1 MCAVRCRR
9 ILRIRG
15 QYFFTQYFHLFFFC
29 CYRITRKGSDPA
41 DFFQTLALLHRTFFY
56 LFLLYVNSTVQ
67 SSTLY
72 VVDLSPPIRQG
83 LGSLALLQKNKNAT
97 PFLHFR
103 DAGQDDVDTEPE
115 RRKHSSLTTLWRK
128 KKLSSSTLEICAHP
142 DPEQSHSKYN
152 LLSKGAARS
161 FATVPHNPCLRDIA
175 FPSAI
180 DCTGKHYCESGWVF
194 L

>member
-1 MCAVRCRR
+1 MGRCGAVRCRR

-15 QYFFTQYFHLFFFC
+15 QYFFTQYFHFC
-29 CYRITRKGSDPA
+29 RSARKESDPA
-41 DFFQTLALLHRTFFY
+41 DFFQTLALLHRTIFY
-56 LFLLYVNSTVQ
+56 LFLLYVNFTVQ

-83 LGSLALLQKNKNAT
+83 LGSLALLQKKKNAT